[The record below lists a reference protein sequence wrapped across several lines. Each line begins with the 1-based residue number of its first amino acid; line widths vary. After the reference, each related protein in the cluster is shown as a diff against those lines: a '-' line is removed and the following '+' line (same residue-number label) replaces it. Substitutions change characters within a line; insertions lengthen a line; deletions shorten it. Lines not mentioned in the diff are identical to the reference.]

1 MSLPIKIA
9 PSLLSADF
17 ARLRD
22 EVEMVTEA
30 GADVLHLDVMDGHF
44 VPNITIG
51 PCVVE
56 AVRKVSS
63 IPLDVHLMITDP
75 DKYLDSF
82 VKAGSDWITFHI
94 ETVAEPQKFIERAR
108 SLGVKVGVSIKPLTP
123 VSAIEPILTSLDL
136 VLVMSVEPGFG
147 GQSFR
152 PEVLPKVQQL
162 RATPGCPPDISM
174 DGGIN
179 LDTAV
184 PAAKSGVNV
193 LVAGSAIFHAQDPE
207 AMVGRLREAA
217 YKGIAE
223 P

>member
-1 MSLPIKIA
+1 MISPIKIA

-17 ARLRD
+17 AMLRD
-22 EVEMVTEA
+22 EIEMVCEA
-30 GADVLHLDVMDGHF
+30 GADILHLDVMDGHF

-63 IPLDVHLMITDP
+63 VPLDVHLMISDP
-75 DKYLDSF
+75 EKYLDSF

-94 ETVAEPQKFIERAR
+94 EALSEPQKFIERAK
-108 SLGVKVGVSIKPLTP
+108 SLGVKVGVSLKPQTT
-123 VSAIEPILTSLDL
+123 VAAIEKILPLVDL

-152 PEVLPKVQQL
+152 PEVLAKVQEL
-162 RATPGCPPDISM
+162 RSAASCPPDIGM
-174 DGGIN
+174 DGGLN
-179 LDTAV
+179 LDTV
-184 PAAKSGVNV
+184 PQVVKSGVNV

-207 AMVGRLREAA
+207 AMVGKLREVAL
-217 YKGIAE
+217 KE
-223 P
+223 VVSL